1 MGKAIRTQF
10 LDYFPN
16 PDDKKKDKGEKTEN
30 PYKAIINWFGE
41 GSSID
46 LLNDLSN
53 QAYEKALLSV
63 PGLADLVKNKYPKK
77 SKEEQL
83 FLMEFVLHG
92 LAEYSKLSK
101 SALDTG
107 TRFKDLLSSMFSI
120 DDMEGFD
127 EDELS

>member
-1 MGKAIRTQF
+1 
-10 LDYFPN
+10 
-16 PDDKKKDKGEKTEN
+16 
-30 PYKAIINWFGE
+30 
-41 GSSID
+41 
-46 LLNDLSN
+46 
-53 QAYEKALLSV
+53 
-63 PGLADLVKNKYPKK
+63 
-77 SKEEQL
+77 
-83 FLMEFVLHG
+83 MEFVLHG